1 MLNLFGGLVLAFTC
15 LASGIGVG
23 IVGKNGL
30 HAISA
35 NKSSPFRLVL
45 NLIHCEDL
53 GVYGLIFAIIA
64 ASAFYICP
72 CFPSLPFPSLPGS
85 PIKWQQYFI
94 FDKVDY

>member
-15 LASGIGVG
+15 VASGIGVG

-30 HAISA
+30 HAISG

-45 NLIHCEDL
+45 NLIYCEAL

-64 ASAFYICP
+64 AFYICP
-72 CFPSLPFPSLPGS
+72 PFPSLPFPPLPFLGH
-85 PIKWQQYFI
+85 P
-94 FDKVDY
+94 